1 MKKHVTVGVVSVHE
15 LSGQPAMD
23 VWLKQYKGVRL
34 RSDDG
39 KIVVDHFVPL
49 RCIRATTIGGCALTC
64 ILDQGAEVVV
74 MPREVWKEL
83 GVPLRSDHSLNME
96 SVNMT
101 CDSTLG
107 VIENVPL
114 DFGAGPMYF
123 QVQVTARVNFDVLL
137 GRPFFKLTS
146 C

>member
-1 MKKHVTVGVVSVHE
+1 
-15 LSGQPAMD
+15 
-23 VWLKQYKGVRL
+23 
-34 RSDDG
+34 
-39 KIVVDHFVPL
+39 
-49 RCIRATTIGGCALTC
+49 
-64 ILDQGAEVVV
+64 

-101 CDSTLG
+101 CNSTLG

-114 DFGAGPMYF
+114 DFGTGPMYF
-123 QVQVTARVNFDVLL
+123 QVQVTARANFNILL
-137 GRPFFKLTS
+137 GRPFFKLTL